1 VADDESVLVV
11 PLRSNAH
18 TLVAGAPIAAMRRRL
33 KFASLFY
40 DRLFLETGILRVQ
53 AGPTGSSS
61 FIVPPSGEDP
71 PRWQTPAERHAATGV
86 RFAIAITA
94 DNTPGATP
102 QPVVSSDTT
111 IAWTATLHPFAD
123 ELPSETDWVD
133 FVTTRDPQGQAKQ
146 LEQQWIWADR
156 RNPALE
162 QAIPVQFVRQ
172 TIIDGANH
180 DLALATTAQVA
191 ATSDRLHAQV
201 VAQRFNDEQG
211 WKLQGFTVP
220 LLFPRVGELPWT
232 AIAELRHD
240 RRMAWF
246 RVKLRE
252 VEAEAMAEAA
262 GGDIEGAAR
271 NAYMR
276 HLADASDKLE
286 SVASAVGKT
295 AVAIVIGGITGTAT
309 MPIPAPWAIVAGAT
323 VGAVPTAITSVR
335 DLVRQPRSKGWVA
348 VHQRI
353 AQATG

>member
-1 VADDESVLVV
+1 
-11 PLRSNAH
+11 
-18 TLVAGAPIAAMRRRL
+18 MRRRL

-40 DRLFLETGILRVQ
+40 DRLLLESGILRVQ

-71 PRWQTPAERHAATGV
+71 PRWQTPAERHTATGV
-86 RFAIAITA
+86 PFAIAITP
-94 DNTPGATP
+94 DHTPGATP
-102 QPVVSSDTT
+102 LQVVSSDTT

-123 ELPSETDWVD
+123 ELPPGADWVD
-133 FVTTRDPQGQAKQ
+133 FVTTRDPEGQAKQ
-146 LEQQWIWADR
+146 LEQQWTWADR

-162 QAIPVQFVRQ
+162 QAIPVRFVRQ

-180 DLALATTAQVA
+180 DLALATTGEVA
-191 ATSDRLHAQV
+191 ATCDRLHAQV

-211 WKLQGFTVP
+211 WKLQGYTVP
-220 LLFPRVGELPWT
+220 LLFPRAGELPWA
-232 AIAELRHD
+232 AIAELRRD
-240 RRMAWF
+240 RSMTWF
-246 RVKLRE
+246 RAELRE

-271 NAYMR
+271 NVYMR
-276 HLADASDKLE
+276 HLADASGTLE

-309 MPIPAPWAIVAGAT
+309 MPIPVPWAIVAGAT

-335 DLVRQPRSKGWVA
+335 NVVKQPRSKGWVA
-348 VHQRI
+348 IHQRI
-353 AQATG
+353 ARAAG